1 MRFGKVI
8 ARLQRAGVGLGAKR
22 RLLDAGSQERR
33 RLTAAEPLALQSL
46 AFAAGGAGC
55 GRRL

>member
-1 MRFGKVI
+1 MCDGKVI

-22 RLLDAGSQERR
+22 RLSDAGSQEQ
-33 RLTAAEPLALQSL
+33 RLTAAEPLALQSP
-46 AFAAGGAGC
+46 AFAAGGLGC